1 MNTTVA
7 KVPRV
12 TMHREPPSSNNAGI
26 AYNSPVDSSST
37 SMVDLKLYPLAFT
50 SCSRGFSSP
59 SISKCAMLLDNIQ
72 YTELVNCTFHDNGYL
87 GTALLVNNT
96 NIILDKNEFVHNY
109 CVCESFNDII
119 M

>member
-26 AYNSPVDSSST
+26 AYNSPVGSSST
-37 SMVDLKLYPLAFT
+37 SMVDLKLYSLTFT
-50 SCSRGFSSP
+50 SCSRGFGSP
-59 SISKCAMLLDNIQ
+59 SISKCAMLLDNIE
-72 YTELVNCTFHDNGYL
+72 YAELVNCTFHDNL

-109 CVCESFNDII
+109 CACESFNYICE
-119 M
+119 